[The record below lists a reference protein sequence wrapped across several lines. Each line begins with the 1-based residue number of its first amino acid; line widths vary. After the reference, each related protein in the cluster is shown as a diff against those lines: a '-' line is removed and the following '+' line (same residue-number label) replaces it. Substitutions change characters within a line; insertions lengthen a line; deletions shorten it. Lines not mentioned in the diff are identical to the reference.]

1 MGLLLDSFW
10 RALAYL
16 LMPRVIGLSLLPLLI
31 AVSLTVGLSWA
42 FWDPAYDQVRSSLES
57 WGLVESG
64 LNWIESFLGPQFRAV
79 LVVIILIALAAPL
92 VIVSSLLLVALLMT
106 PAIVSLV
113 AERRFQQLER
123 RRGASFWQS
132 ALWSLGATLV
142 ALVAIFAT
150 LPLWLIPGAVLI
162 VPPLIWGW
170 LTARV
175 MSFDVLADHADR
187 TERQALMAAHRWQL
201 LMLGMVTGFMGAV
214 PTLIWA
220 MGALTLV
227 LWLPMLALSVW
238 LYTLVFAFSSL
249 WFAHYLLAA
258 LQAQR
263 ARDAAVVADAVA
275 VNVTPAVIQ
284 ELPGTGP

>member
-10 RALAYL
+10 RGLAYL

-79 LVVIILIALAAPL
+79 LVVIILIALTAPL
-92 VIVSSLLLVALLMT
+92 VIVGSLLLVALLMT

-113 AERRFQQLER
+113 AERRFPQLER

-132 ALWSLGATLV
+132 ALWSIGATLV
-142 ALVAIFAT
+142 ALVGIFAT

-162 VPPLIWGW
+162 IPPLIWGW

-187 TERQALMAAHRWQL
+187 AERQVLMAAHRWQL
-201 LMLGMVTGFMGAV
+201 LVLGVVTGFMGAV

-263 ARDAAVVADAVA
+263 ARDAALRADAVA
-275 VNVTPAVIQ
+275 VNATPAVIP